1 MMMEE
6 KKDMRKVQQPIIPV
20 LVILVG
26 TTILLGNLSF
36 LTPEVVGIAWPIFV
50 ITGGFVKLCEG
61 N

>member
-1 MMMEE
+1 MMEE
-6 KKDMRKVQQPIIPV
+6 KKDIKRLPQPIIPV

-26 TTILLGNLSF
+26 TTILLGNLDF
-36 LTPEVVGIAWPIFV
+36 LKPEVVGIAWPIFV